1 MKKILQMLIL
11 PLLLCI
17 AVSCEKNKEEAS
29 TLTVDKQTL
38 TFGKSAE
45 EKSVSIITDADI
57 WTAIANE
64 KWVTLTQSA
73 QSLNIAVEKNEKLE
87 TRTATIWIMAGD
99 MTQKVEITQSA
110 TDVILTID
118 PQEIIFDAQGGDR
131 TIDVISNVHKW
142 TADTDADW
150 FTVQAKPYKGE
161 LVINVAAQN
170 DMKQRKGSIIIK
182 AGELSQQF
190 ELVQQGMAFALLP
203 YLKFG
208 AGEKEIQDFEHAR
221 GSTLFDNKAYPVNH
235 LFREFSYIIY
245 NSGLEYIDGKVNL
258 HKNGSELLLGE
269 DFERFLTDNGYRKTL
284 GRIIAVN
291 NKISRKTF
299 YNEKL
304 NVQIEVERMKNN
316 GLDGPI
322 HIRILPVNTNN
333 SPVLERLEFGF
344 DDFSKHDNLVEL
356 IKQWESEH
364 GGIYNEEKSS
374 VGWYPPKIF
383 FDVKDNPDY
392 NGRVYNFRDNSKTQL
407 MSVGT
412 SYINTNYFYFFL
424 PENSRNYLTK
434 EVKSFMKKE
443 GYELIR
449 MDSPNPIN
457 TLCRYRF
464 YDSKKQLEIEFSFP
478 GEGELYIED
487 DDVTVTLSP
496 PQTEYYEYY

>member
-11 PLLLCI
+11 PLLLCM

-45 EKSVSIITDADI
+45 EKSVSITTDADA

-150 FTVQAKPYKGE
+150 FTVQAKPYEGE

-208 AGEKEIQDFEHAR
+208 AGEKEMQDFEYAR
-221 GSTLFDNKAYPVNH
+221 GSTLYHNTAYPVNH
-235 LFREFSYIIY
+235 VFRSFTYDIRTWI
-245 NSGLEYIDGKVNL
+245 SGLEYVEGMINVQ
-258 HKNGSELLLGE
+258 KNDSEVLLGE
-269 DFERFLTDNGYRKTL
+269 DFERFLTDNGYRKTV
-284 GRIIAVN
+284 GRISSYDKKV
-291 NKISRKTF
+291 SLKTF
-299 YNEKL
+299 YNENL
-304 NVQIEVERMKNN
+304 NIQVEVTSAKAVHPFNF
-316 GLDGPI
+316 
-322 HIRILPVNTNN
+322 RILPVNTNN

-374 VGWYPPKIF
+374 VNYYPPKIF

-392 NGRVYNFRDNSKTQL
+392 NERTYSFKDNSKTQL
-407 MSVGT
+407 RIIGT
-412 SYINTNYFYFFL
+412 SYFNKNYFYFFL
-424 PENSRNYLTK
+424 PENPRNYLTK
-434 EVKSFMKKE
+434 EIKSFMKKE
-443 GYELIR
+443 GYEFLS
-449 MDSPNPIN
+449 MDSANPVGTISS
-457 TLCRYRF
+457 YSF
-464 YDSKKQLEIEFSFP
+464 YNSERQLVIGILSADI
-478 GEGELYIED
+478 GD
-487 DDVTVTLSP
+487 NCVTVRLSP

>member
-1 MKKILQMLIL
+1 MHGGI
-11 PLLLCI
+11 
-17 AVSCEKNKEEAS
+17 VRKNKEEAS

-45 EKSVSIITDADI
+45 EKSVSITTDADA

-118 PQEIIFDAQGGDR
+118 PQEIVFDAQGGDR

-208 AGEKEIQDFEHAR
+208 AGEKEMQEFEYAR
-221 GSTLFDNKAYPVNH
+221 GSTLYHNTAYPVNH
-235 LFREFSYIIY
+235 VFRSFTYDIRTWI
-245 NSGLEYIDGKVNL
+245 SGLEYVEGMINVQ
-258 HKNGSELLLGE
+258 KNDSEVLLGE
-269 DFERFLTDNGYRKTL
+269 DFERFLTDNGYRKTV
-284 GRIIAVN
+284 GRISSYDKKSV
-291 NKISRKTF
+291 
-299 YNEKL
+299 
-304 NVQIEVERMKNN
+304 
-316 GLDGPI
+316 
-322 HIRILPVNTNN
+322 
-333 SPVLERLEFGF
+333 
-344 DDFSKHDNLVEL
+344 SKHS
-356 IKQWESEH
+356 IM
-364 GGIYNEEKSS
+364 
-374 VGWYPPKIF
+374 
-383 FDVKDNPDY
+383 
-392 NGRVYNFRDNSKTQL
+392 KT
-407 MSVGT
+407 
-412 SYINTNYFYFFL
+412 
-424 PENSRNYLTK
+424 
-434 EVKSFMKKE
+434 
-443 GYELIR
+443 
-449 MDSPNPIN
+449 
-457 TLCRYRF
+457 
-464 YDSKKQLEIEFSFP
+464 
-478 GEGELYIED
+478 
-487 DDVTVTLSP
+487 
-496 PQTEYYEYY
+496 